1 MRLEL
6 RLKTN
11 HSDGQQ
17 RRVGGGQRMG
27 CRLGLGDAL
36 RFRFEGKGPR
46 GVFIC
51 SLCGLKKKKI
61 LNGVVTLCFC
71 DFFQILLT
79 IIRD

>member
-51 SLCGLKKKKI
+51 SLSGLKKKK
-61 LNGVVTLCFC
+61 NGFVTL
-71 DFFQILLT
+71 
-79 IIRD
+79 

>member
-46 GVFIC
+46 GVFIR
-51 SLCGLKKKKI
+51 SLSALKK
-61 LNGVVTLCFC
+61 
-71 DFFQILLT
+71 
-79 IIRD
+79 

>member
-51 SLCGLKKKKI
+51 SLSALKKKKK
-61 LNGVVTLCFC
+61 LVSSHSVFVTFSK
-71 DFFQILLT
+71 FYFLLKT
-79 IIRD
+79 

>member
-51 SLCGLKKKKI
+51 SLSGLKKKKKVSSHSV
-61 LNGVVTLCFC
+61 LVTFSKFCF
-71 DFFQILLT
+71 LLEM
-79 IIRD
+79 

>member
-36 RFRFEGKGPR
+36 RFGFEGKGPR

-51 SLCGLKKKKI
+51 SLS
-61 LNGVVTLCFC
+61 GVVTLCFC
-71 DFFQILLT
+71 DFLQILLS
-79 IIRD
+79 IRKIRIFSCCF